1 MGTKKKFFASECGSP
16 AYFYPSVLFFVLFL
30 FLFLRLFDR
39 YRNLHNSALLYV
51 GDEDGKIFVFKR
63 VGAYSAT
70 EGMALFLSH
79 ELPKV
84 LLYGRNMGWRLVRK
98 EHQTYEYNM
107 EKETEK

>member
-1 MGTKKKFFASECGSP
+1 MKKPYFEVISDNRNEQQENWTVCGSLCT
-16 AYFYPSVLFFVLFL
+16 ANDLLIKNVRVN
-30 FLFLRLFDR
+30 
-39 YRNLHNSALLYV
+39 NLKT
-51 GDEDGKIFVFKR
+51 GDIFVFKR

>member
-1 MGTKKKFFASECGSP
+1 MR
-16 AYFYPSVLFFVLFL
+16 FL
-30 FLFLRLFDR
+30 CTANDLLIKNVRVN
-39 YRNLHNSALLYV
+39 NLKT
-51 GDEDGKIFVFKR
+51 GDIFVFKR

-84 LLYGRNMGWRLVRK
+84 LLYGRDMGWRLVRK